1 MIDIKKLDT
10 NKLTRY
16 GAAFA
21 FKILCYIM
29 LIAMCF
35 VFLYPFIYMIA
46 TSFKSYQDLMNAAV
60 YLIPRSFK
68 WSNYKT
74 AYEAVNYMR
83 SLGNSVYITVI
94 STIAHVFMC
103 SMVGYGFARFKFPG
117 RGVLFFIVI
126 LSILLPAQVLIIP
139 QYFVYA
145 QVGLTR
151 SSLPIILP
159 CFFGYGLRGGLFI
172 FLYRQ
177 YFLRFPK
184 TLEEAARIDG
194 CTPMRAY
201 WSVAFP
207 TAGSQTLVTVML
219 SAVWHWNDYFEP
231 SIYLKNSK
239 QFLLPQRL
247 PELYAL
253 ISSMEQGSGNSGDLS
268 SVQFIYHEGVVMA
281 GTIIVLVPLLIMYII
296 LQRRFVEG
304 VERSGLV
311 E

>member
-1 MIDIKKLDT
+1 MIKINKNDSIKY
-10 NKLTRY
+10 TRM
-16 GAAFA
+16 GVAVA
-21 FKILCYIM
+21 FKTLCYVM

-35 VFLYPFIYMIA
+35 VFLYPFVYMIA
-46 TSFKSYQDLMNAAV
+46 TSLKSYQDLMNAAV

-74 AYEAVNYMR
+74 AFEAVNYMR
-83 SLGNSVYITVI
+83 SLVNSVSITLVC
-94 STIAHVFMC
+94 TVAHVFMC
-103 SMVGYGFARFKFPG
+103 SMVGYGFARFKFKG
-117 RGVLFFIVI
+117 SGLLFLVVI
-126 LSILLPAQVLIIP
+126 LSILIPAQVLIVP

-145 QVGLTR
+145 KVGLTR
-151 SSLPIILP
+151 SSLPLILP

-184 TLEEAARIDG
+184 TLEEAAKIDG
-194 CTPMRAY
+194 CTPMHAY

-207 TAGSQTLVTVML
+207 TAASQTLVTIVL

-231 SIYLKNSK
+231 SIYLKNSN

-247 PELYAL
+247 PDLYAL
-253 ISSMEQGSGNSGDLS
+253 ISSMEQGSSGGNLS
-268 SVQFIYHEGVVMA
+268 SAQFIYHEGVVMA
-281 GTIIVLVPLLIMYII
+281 GTVIVLMPLLIMYII

>member
-1 MIDIKKLDT
+1 MINVKKIDT
-10 NKLTRY
+10 NKLTGY
-16 GAAFA
+16 GSKAV
-21 FKILCYIM
+21 FKILCYVM

-60 YLIPRSFK
+60 YLIPRSFQ
-68 WSNYKT
+68 WSNYQT
-74 AYEAVNYMR
+74 AWEAVNYMQ
-83 SLGNSVYITVI
+83 SLGNSVFITLLC
-94 STIAHVFMC
+94 TIAHVLVC
-103 SMVGYGFARFKFPG
+103 ALVGYGFARFQFPG
-117 RGVLFFIVI
+117 RGFFFFIVI

-145 QVGLTR
+145 QIGLTR

-159 CFFGYGLRGGLFI
+159 CLFGYGLRGGLFI

-194 CTPMRAY
+194 CGPMRAY

-207 TAGSQTLVTVML
+207 TASAQTLITVML

-231 SIYLKNSK
+231 SIYLKSSK

-253 ISSMEQGSGNSGDLS
+253 ISSMEQGSSSGDLS

-281 GTIIVLVPLLIMYII
+281 GTVMVLLPLLIMYIV

>member
-1 MIDIKKLDT
+1 MIDIKKIDS
-10 NKLTRY
+10 NKLTR
-16 GAAFA
+16 FSTSFI
-21 FKILCYIM
+21 FKILCYAM
-29 LIAMCF
+29 LVAMCF
-35 VFLYPFIYMIA
+35 VFLYPFIYMMA
-46 TSFKSYQDLMNAAV
+46 TSLKSYPDLMNAAV
-60 YLIPRSFK
+60 YLIPRSFE
-68 WSNYKT
+68 WVNYKT
-74 AYEAVNYMR
+74 AFEAVNYVQ
-83 SLGNSVYITVI
+83 SLGNSVFMTVI
-94 STIAHVFMC
+94 CSVAHVFVC
-103 SMVGYGFARFKFPG
+103 SMVGYGFARFKFGG
-117 RGVLFFIVI
+117 RGALFFVVV
-126 LSILLPAQVLIIP
+126 LSILIPAQVLIIP

-151 SSLPIILP
+151 SSLPMILP

-207 TAGSQTLVTVML
+207 TASSQTLVTVML

-231 SIYLKNSK
+231 TIYLKNYK

-253 ISSMEQGSGNSGDLS
+253 ISSMEKGGNTGGDLS
-268 SVQFIYHEGVVMA
+268 SIQFIYHEGVVMA
-281 GTIIVLVPLLIMYII
+281 GTVIVLVPLLIMYII